1 MITCWRTRTCA
12 NSISGDGG
20 CAVLRQP
27 QPAAGRR
34 RQPDHQNF
42 SMGRLGGAGLERAM
56 NCDTIVAAGEWSFP
70 GAPLRIA
77 ERAINVP
84 PHFAPRPLG
93 GHITTEW
100 SSRWRASRRQTLP
113 ILYKPSVPLQSG
125 PHSAY
130 RARTTDKAPFFAK
143 THAVPLTIDE
153 FVHSQRHFPIV
164 FTTGENSVPL
174 GLSGSTKAS
183 MSMSRADGTLKREMY
198 VPAYVRRY
206 PYLLARLTPEAQEL
220 SLCFDPDSGLLS
232 ESGDG
237 PALFENDR
245 PSEATSAILK
255 FCEEFELSAQRTAAF
270 VKELL
275 DMGLL
280 MDGEVAIQITG
291 QEQPYVYRGFQMVNE
306 EKFRD
311 LRGDELRKINQNGI
325 LPLIMAHLFSLAL
338 VRDVFG
344 RQMADG
350 LVPTADPALT
360 LA

>member
-1 MITCWRTRTCA
+1 MASQPPA
-12 NSISGDGG
+12 N
-20 CAVLRQP
+20 L
-27 QPAAGRR
+27 
-34 RQPDHQNF
+34 
-42 SMGRLGGAGLERAM
+42 
-56 NCDTIVAAGEWSFP
+56 
-70 GAPLRIA
+70 PL
-77 ERAINVP
+77 
-84 PHFAPRPLG
+84 F
-93 GHITTEW
+93 
-100 SSRWRASRRQTLP
+100 
-113 ILYKPSVPLQSG
+113 YKNLIPLQNG
-125 PHSAY
+125 PHRAY
-130 RARTTDKAPFFAK
+130 RARTTDKAPFFAG

-153 FVHSQRHFPIV
+153 FVFAQRNYPIV
-164 FTTGENSVPL
+164 FSAGDNPVPL
-174 GLSGSTKAS
+174 GLFGLNEGVNVFVE
-183 MSMSRADGTLKREMY
+183 ADGTLKREVY

-237 PALFENDR
+237 PALFENDK

-325 LPLIMAHLFSLAL
+325 LPLIMAHLFSLS
-338 VRDVFG
+338 
-344 RQMADG
+344 
-350 LVPTADPALT
+350 LVPEIFSKQARQGKGPQIGLMPQAGN
-360 LA
+360 A